1 MNRPRVL
8 YISGS
13 IGLGHVS
20 KDLAITRELRRA
32 RPNMEILWLAGHP
45 ASEVLRDA
53 GEKVVRES
61 ERWVGASEIAER
73 CMHNGQLNLVRYV
86 YRSLP
91 SWVSNARVFSGV
103 LKAYDIDIAVGNEA
117 YEVDIPLVLRILRLR
132 VPFVMIFD
140 FVGSNATTKNPF
152 DHLGAYIL
160 NAMWALDG
168 RIYDGAPHSA
178 IFIGEPDDIPN
189 RPLGWA
195 LPNRREH
202 AQKHYD
208 FVGHVINFRPD
219 ECAGHPA
226 WRRQLGYGEEP
237 LIVCSVGGTSIG
249 RNLLE
254 LCGQAFLPL
263 RQSIP
268 DARMVLVCGPR
279 LPVGSVRVPS
289 GIEVRGYV
297 PRLYEM
303 YACCD
308 VAVVQCGASSTTE
321 LSALRKPFIYFPIDG
336 HFEQEAVASR
346 LARYGAGRRM
356 SLKATSPE
364 RLAEAICQE
373 YRRSVTYAPM
383 PVDGA
388 LKAAAHIL
396 RALGESP
403 NRQF

>member
-1 MNRPRVL
+1 MSRPRAL

-20 KDLAITRELRRA
+20 KDLAIARELRRA
-32 RPNMEILWLAGHP
+32 RPDIEILWLAGHP
-45 ASEVLRDA
+45 ASEVLRYA
-53 GEKVVRES
+53 GENVVPES

-73 CMHNGQLNLVRYV
+73 CIRNGQLNLVRYV

-91 SWVSNARVFSGV
+91 SWVLNARLFSGV
-103 LKAYDIDIAVGNEA
+103 VQSYNVDIAIGNES
-117 YEVDIPLVLRILRLR
+117 YEVDIPLVLRILHMH

-140 FVGSNATTKNPF
+140 FVGSDATTLNPL

-168 RIYDGAPHSA
+168 RVYNGNPHSA

-208 FVGHVINFRPD
+208 IVGHVINFRPD
-219 ECAGHPA
+219 EYTDHVAR
-226 WRRQLGYGEEP
+226 RRQLGYGYEP

-249 RNLLE
+249 RELLE
-254 LCGQAFLPL
+254 LCGQAFLSL
-263 RQSIP
+263 RQNIP
-268 DARMVLVCGPR
+268 DLHMTLVCGPR
-279 LPVGSVRVPS
+279 LPVESVRVPS
-289 GIEVRGYV
+289 GVEVRGYV

-321 LSALRKPFIYFPIDG
+321 LSALRKPFLYFPIVG

-356 SLKATSPE
+356 SLKGTTPVS
-364 RLAEAICQE
+364 LAEAIGQE
-373 YRRSVTYAPM
+373 FGRTVTYAPM
-383 PVDGA
+383 PADGA
-388 LKAAAHIL
+388 VKAAEHIL
-396 RALGESP
+396 RALGGL
-403 NRQF
+403 